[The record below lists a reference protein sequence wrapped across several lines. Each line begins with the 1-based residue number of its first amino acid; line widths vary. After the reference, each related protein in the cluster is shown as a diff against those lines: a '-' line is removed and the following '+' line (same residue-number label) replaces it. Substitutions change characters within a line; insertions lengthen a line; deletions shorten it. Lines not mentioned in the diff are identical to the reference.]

1 MSSPIDTHSLV
12 VNYLL
17 GRMSETELDRFERDY
32 LTNEDLFNELQE
44 VEEELIDDYA
54 SGALTAEQSESFE
67 KYFLRSPE
75 RREKL
80 AFASAMT
87 ERAVAWQSGTLV
99 STDRPALD
107 PTLVQS
113 PHYSS
118 SFWRRPVPAWRQWL
132 AIAAAIV
139 LAFGI
144 GIFWLRDRELQ
155 RQLKVA
161 DDNYARLRQEVD
173 TQSKMT
179 AETKLALAAEQQQ
192 TQLLESQVEQLQ
204 SSPADKIGATIIN
217 IVLGIDYLISSTR
230 GGAEKKVK
238 TVAVSP
244 DARVVRLNLN
254 VGASSFDSLNI
265 LLRRNERVV
274 WRRTALKTKAA
285 GDLRKLNL
293 SIPAEILT
301 PGDYEVLLLGAPTE
315 GDAQLIGRYFLK
327 IESKRATK

>member
-1 MSSPIDTHSLV
+1 
-12 VNYLL
+12 
-17 GRMSETELDRFERDY
+17 MSETELDRFERDY

-54 SGALTAEQSESFE
+54 SGALTAEQRESFE
-67 KYFLRSPE
+67 KYFLRSSA

-80 AFASAMT
+80 AFARAMT
-87 ERAVAWQSGTLV
+87 ERAVVWQSGTLV
-99 STDRPALD
+99 STDRPVLD

-132 AIAAAIV
+132 AIAAAVV
-139 LAFGI
+139 LAVGL

-161 DDNYARLRQEVD
+161 DGNYARLRQEVD

-192 TQLLESQVEQLQ
+192 TQLLESQVDQLQ
-204 SSPADKIGATIIN
+204 TSPADKIGATIVN

-230 GGAEKKVK
+230 GAEKKVK

-244 DARVVRLNLN
+244 NARVVRLNLN
-254 VGASSFDSLNI
+254 VGASSFDSFNI
-265 LLRRNERVV
+265 LLRRIDRVV
-274 WRRTALKTKAA
+274 WRRTGLKAKAA

-301 PGDYEVLLLGAPTE
+301 PGDYELLLLGAPTE

>member
-1 MSSPIDTHSLV
+1 MSNPIDTHSLV

-54 SGALTAEQSESFE
+54 SGALTAEQRESFE
-67 KYFLRSPE
+67 KYFLRSSA

-80 AFASAMT
+80 AFARAMT
-87 ERAVAWQSGTLV
+87 ERAVVWQSGTLV
-99 STDRPALD
+99 STDRPVLD

-132 AIAAAIV
+132 AIAAAVV
-139 LAFGI
+139 LAVGL

-161 DDNYARLRQEVD
+161 DGNYARLRQEVD

-192 TQLLESQVEQLQ
+192 TQLLESQVDQLQ
-204 SSPADKIGATIIN
+204 TSPADKIGATIVN

-230 GGAEKKVK
+230 GAEKKVK

-244 DARVVRLNLN
+244 NARVVRLNLN
-254 VGASSFDSLNI
+254 VGASSFDSFNI
-265 LLRRNERVV
+265 LLRRIDRVV
-274 WRRTALKTKAA
+274 WRRTGLKAKAA

-301 PGDYEVLLLGAPTE
+301 PGDYELLLLGAPTE